1 MKTSI
6 AASSILVCIMCNIA
20 LAEVWVDKAG
30 ELTVEIAI
38 SEEPQYHH
46 EITITDYGDSKY
58 FNYIYDGLS
67 SSSYEEGLYPLL
79 KIGFDTGENKPA
91 TDFIM
96 LDTAEALQN
105 RGFSA
110 IRLKSSNS
118 LFTLTAYE
126 YMLMQGVALKMTVS
140 DSEYFFLL
148 NLSKWNE
155 CCQQSCE
162 TRFE

>member
-1 MKTSI
+1 MKTLI
-6 AASSILVCIMCNIA
+6 AASSILVSIMCNIA

-30 ELTVEIAI
+30 KVTVEIAI

-58 FNYIYDGLS
+58 FNYIYDGLRNN
-67 SSSYEEGLYPLL
+67 SYEEGLYPLL
-79 KIGFDTGENKPA
+79 KIGFDTDENRLA

-126 YMLMQGVALKMTVS
+126 YMLLQGVALQITVS
-140 DSEYFFLL
+140 DSDYFFLL